1 MNKIEIKKNDNID
14 LWNEIPPKKG
24 KVLYALAKSVIN
36 KMKFPCEQ
44 RAQMALEPFAG
55 EIMNIS
61 QSLTPHGALLYHG
74 NKADIAKRL
83 NSEELLP
90 EQDGKSA
97 IILEMTPIVH
107 AASCSTGIENFS
119 DSAVI
124 IYHHVPKLSH
134 V

>member
-1 MNKIEIKKNDNID
+1 MKKASQELISIKSYWDFNFRTSLILAWKN
-14 LWNEIPPKKG
+14 NERPGIQVVCG
-24 KVLYALAKSVIN
+24 
-36 KMKFPCEQ
+36 
-44 RAQMALEPFAG
+44 
-55 EIMNIS
+55 
-61 QSLTPHGALLYHG
+61 LTPHSALLYHG

-90 EQDGKSA
+90 EQDDKSA